1 MNMGHNLEK
10 LIFLNLPNGFVFPLL
25 EILDMWGKRET
36 KLLLKNVCNLLALT
50 SRSWASRYRGLHLL
64 RQRVASLSKPKRF
77 VHSPSSR
84 QPPVLKSATL
94 SGEMAKEGAEGDGW
108 RVMDRRRQQVRGCSS
123 GAGIWSLRGRANW
136 EARGR
141 GTWRGRGSQFFASGS
156 SLGLDARSEAAKKR
170 VADVASGV
178 SDMGKKRHEEL
189 CCEICEDNHVPECP
203 VFNGPKPQA
212 ALCGFAGGE
221 SGFFQIPTWG
231 AKGVLPRSDGVMA
244 FITVKEGN
252 VTAELVKSEL
262 SRLIPVKWNWSVQK
276 HADGFLVPFPCRVEL
291 QRSILGAT
299 QKVDMRYTRKMGVV
313 RILVAVTDVNHILE
327 SAEIVVGE
335 GLYEIFFKVDKVLK
349 DGRWI
354 DNNNTG
360 TRDRDDKEQAVED
373 TVMEDNSLH
382 SDPMKPQDETSDMGI
397 GVQHRNPFIN
407 DSVTLE
413 SEVLTSV
420 EPTVLNLMTSTCADQ
435 HMQPAPEEH
444 GLDSVICIADH
455 ASDGLE
461 LSTGRVGVDGNLSSL
476 IDLAPDCLVLASG
489 SISEEGMFVSE
500 VSIPSLEATVPFAG
514 REIDLAFDDINIPS
528 AADSLLIEKHSKS
541 TRESTIHLGH
551 VNYFTDVPRSVLQ
564 ALKSNSLTKRV
575 KTEKLNQGGV
585 MLSARRT
592 NTDEDILSKAQCL
605 AAKRNLE
612 ISESSFI
619 SFDPKI
625 ITSKCEKIG
634 ISLGNTE
641 NEVLHSVVSI
651 KNIEIDRL
659 TDAAK
664 SPPLNRVNSFNNDEE
679 TEVDAELSQISENW
693 DDEAGLGAL
702 DRC

>member
-1 MNMGHNLEK
+1 
-10 LIFLNLPNGFVFPLL
+10 
-25 EILDMWGKRET
+25 
-36 KLLLKNVCNLLALT
+36 
-50 SRSWASRYRGLHLL
+50 
-64 RQRVASLSKPKRF
+64 
-77 VHSPSSR
+77 
-84 QPPVLKSATL
+84 
-94 SGEMAKEGAEGDGW
+94 MAKEGAEGDGW
-108 RVMDRRRQQVRGCSS
+108 RVMDRRRQQVRGRSS

-141 GTWRGRGSQFFASGS
+141 GTWRGRGGRFVASGS
-156 SLGLDARSEAAKKR
+156 SLGLDARVAVERSSGVQSEAAKKR

-178 SDMGKKRHEEL
+178 SDMGKKRREEL
-189 CCEICEDNHVPECP
+189 CCEICEDNHVPEECP

-231 AKGVLPRSDGVMA
+231 AKGVLPRSDGVTA

-276 HADGFLVPFPCRVEL
+276 HADGFIVPFPCRVEL
-291 QRSILGAT
+291 QRMIAMKYVHTLGGEGILVIQEVNQKIEPISYLQKAWVNVYGVPFEIRSFLPLWAVGSILGAT

-313 RILVAVTDVNHILE
+313 RILVAVTDVNHIPE

-360 TRDRDDKEQAVED
+360 TRDRDDKEQGENDDFTENHENDIFQPEEAVED

-382 SDPMKPQDETSDMGI
+382 SDPMKPHDETSDMGI
-397 GVQHRNPFIN
+397 GVQHRKPFIN

-435 HMQPAPEEH
+435 HLQPAPEEY

-476 IDLAPDCLVLASG
+476 IDLAPDCSVLASG
-489 SISEEGMFVSE
+489 SISEEGLSVSK

-514 REIDLAFDDINIPS
+514 REINLAFDDINIPS
-528 AADSLLIEKHSKS
+528 AADSLLIEKHK

-564 ALKSNSLTKRV
+564 EALKSNSLTKRV

-592 NTDEDILSKAQCL
+592 NTDEDILSKAQRL

-612 ISESSFI
+612 ISYFQGYSLVQILETSTEGGKAPTNSRCLSSFGGGGDG
-619 SFDPKI
+619 SF
-625 ITSKCEKIG
+625 CNAWMALEC
-634 ISLGNTE
+634 
-641 NEVLHSVVSI
+641 
-651 KNIEIDRL
+651 KN
-659 TDAAK
+659 
-664 SPPLNRVNSFNNDEE
+664 
-679 TEVDAELSQISENW
+679 
-693 DDEAGLGAL
+693 
-702 DRC
+702 